1 MITST
6 LLLGALSVLPGDDKT
21 VLPLVYD
28 GRTVLPPVYA
38 LRVARA
44 ETIANGT
51 VEHAVVLV
59 ENGKITVVGEDLPV
73 ERGIPIIDHQ
83 DWVVMP
89 GLVSCRSRAGLGSRG
104 GSGSNPEVKASAE
117 LYPKE
122 ASYKT
127 LLEAGVT
134 TLGLVPA
141 GEGIPGQA
149 VGVRTQGAT
158 PAEVILK
165 DPAYLYMQV
174 RAETKSKKMIIDGF
188 AAADEHAEKVAKA
201 KEKWEK
207 EQEKAKKSKPKEE
220 EKKGEE
226 KKGDEK
232 AGEEKKED
240 EKKEEGK
247 DKKGPVFT
255 PPEPDPKVKPFI
267 ELREGKLSALFDIS
281 KAGEYLH
288 LLDVLGEEKITYSV
302 ACNLRD
308 DIDLYEIAESFG
320 KTGGR
325 IVLTPEVTLQPFT
338 RRDRNLPAELVAAG
352 AKLALLPRSD
362 SQTSYASW
370 LTDVGN
376 LVRFGL
382 DRAVALRALT
392 LEPAEVL
399 GVADRVGTLEAGKD
413 ANLILLDGDPFE
425 PRTRIRMVIL
435 EGQNAYEYEAPT
447 TGGDDE
453 S

>member
-1 MITST
+1 MITSN
-6 LLLGALSVLPGDDKT
+6 LLLLVLSALPGEDK
-21 VLPLVYD
+21 
-28 GRTVLPPVYA
+28 TVLPPVYA

-73 ERGIPIIDHQ
+73 ERGIPVLDHP

-89 GLVSCRSRAGLGSRG
+89 GLVSCRSRAGLDGRG
-104 GSGSNPEVKASAE
+104 GNASNPEVKASSE
-117 LYPKE
+117 LYPKD
-122 ASYKT
+122 ASYES

-134 TLGLVPA
+134 TLGLVPP

-149 VGVRTQGAT
+149 VGVRTQGGTA
-158 PAEVILK
+158 AEVILK

-174 RAETKSKKMIIDGF
+174 RADTKSKKMIIDGF
-188 AAADEHAEKVAKA
+188 AAADEHKEKVAKA

-207 EQEKAKKSKPKEE
+207 EQEKSKSKAKPKEDEKKTE

-232 AGEEKKED
+232 SGEEKKED
-240 EKKEEGK
+240 EKKEEKK
-247 DKKGPVFT
+247 DEAKKEGPVFV

-267 ELREGKLSALFDIS
+267 ELREGKLSALIDIS

-288 LLDVLGEEKITYSV
+288 LLDVLGDEKIAYSV

-308 DIDLYEIAESFG
+308 DIDLYEIAEKFG
-320 KTGGR
+320 KTGAR
-325 IVLTPEVTLQPFT
+325 IVLTPEITLQPFT

-362 SQTSYASW
+362 SAASHASW
-370 LTDVGN
+370 LKDVGN
-376 LVRFGL
+376 VVRFGL

-399 GVADRVGTLEAGKD
+399 GLADRVGSLEAGKD

-425 PRTRIRMVIL
+425 PRSKIRMVIL
-435 EGQNAYEYEAPT
+435 EGKNAYEYEAPT
-447 TGGDDE
+447 TGGE
-453 S
+453 AQ